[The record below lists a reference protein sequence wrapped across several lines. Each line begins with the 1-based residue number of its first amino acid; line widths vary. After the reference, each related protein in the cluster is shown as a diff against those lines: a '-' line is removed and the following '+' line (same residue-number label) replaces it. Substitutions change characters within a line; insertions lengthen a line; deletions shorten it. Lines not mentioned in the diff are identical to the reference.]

1 VGSVLAGPGLA
12 ADDDAHG
19 GWRRFP
25 LFSLMTKKETGGKKE
40 EEKAI
45 YVAKLILQ
53 STVSF

>member
-1 VGSVLAGPGLA
+1 MAQVSIVFI
-12 ADDDAHG
+12 DDEKG
-19 GWRRFP
+19 NWW
-25 LFSLMTKKETGGKKE
+25 KKE